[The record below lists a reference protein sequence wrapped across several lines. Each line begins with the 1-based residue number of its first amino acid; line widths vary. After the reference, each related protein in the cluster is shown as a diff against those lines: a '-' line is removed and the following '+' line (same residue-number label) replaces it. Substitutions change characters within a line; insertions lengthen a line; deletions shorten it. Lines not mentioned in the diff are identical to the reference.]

1 MKTSFISSNRKYE
14 RLYKLESRKG
24 FNNHNSKYE
33 NHKIKID
40 TFDYIKINQNSG
52 GKTHTHIYKQ
62 KTNDKMAKTSIRE
75 KGNLHENTK
84 LLRKWQEK
92 EK

>member
-52 GKTHTHIYKQ
+52 GKTHIHTYISKRQ
-62 KTNDKMAKTSIRE
+62 MIKWQ
-75 KGNLHENTK
+75 K
-84 LLRKWQEK
+84 LLSEK
-92 EK
+92 RVISMKTPSF